1 MLFSECLIR
10 VITYFRMK
18 CDKLMLI
25 MTHRH
30 THLKHIGLYI
40 LMQLSLS
47 ERAECT

>member
-30 THLKHIGLYI
+30 THLKHKYI